1 MVKIQ
6 IEDNFY
12 EIPQSWDSIS
22 LRQSLLIEKLM
33 TENGEKSDN
42 DPTFLNL
49 IELSIKIINILTNI
63 PLDELNNT
71 PVYDIQ
77 EICTHITWVYIPPLK
92 RDVDEVLIDNKK
104 YITFK
109 LNNITTNDISTI
121 ESINRTIGDIYTKS
135 PLILAVLLRPDF
147 NGRIEPIVDAED
159 IKKRADIFLDGL
171 NADDAY
177 NITMNFFIGA
187 DLSSLKNMLDSS
199 HLQKTTSRLRIL
211 NS

>member
-6 IEDNFY
+6 IEDDFY

-33 TENGEKSDN
+33 TENVEKSDN
-42 DPTFLNL
+42 DPTYLNL

-71 PVYDIQ
+71 PVNDIQ
-77 EICTHITWVYIPPLK
+77 EICTHITWVYTPPLK

-159 IKKRADIFLDGL
+159 IKKRADIFLDDL